1 MDRRRLVTTAAGMAL
16 AAAILAGPALAADR
30 VVTIS
35 GFAFAPATVTVRVGE
50 GVTWRNQDGT
60 AHTATSGFAWTTG
73 DIAPGDSATITFR
86 KAGMFDYICAI
97 HPTMTGRVVVRA
109 AGGGTPPPT
118 ETEPATATGDD
129 GGRLGATLA
138 FLGVVL
144 VVGTLVADRRLRQ
157 HRPDG

>member
-30 VVTIS
+30 TVTIS
-35 GFAFAPATVTVRVGE
+35 GFAFAPASVTVRVGE

-60 AHTATSGFAWTTG
+60 AHTATSGTAWTTG
-73 DIAPGDSATITFR
+73 DIAPGASATITFQ
-86 KAGMFDYICAI
+86 KAGTFDYICAI

-109 AGGGTPPPT
+109 AGSGTTPPT
-118 ETEPATATGDD
+118 DTAATAPDDD
-129 GGRLGATLA
+129 GWLTGTLA
-138 FLGVVL
+138 FLGVVMVL
-144 VVGTLVADRRLRQ
+144 GTLVADRRLRQ